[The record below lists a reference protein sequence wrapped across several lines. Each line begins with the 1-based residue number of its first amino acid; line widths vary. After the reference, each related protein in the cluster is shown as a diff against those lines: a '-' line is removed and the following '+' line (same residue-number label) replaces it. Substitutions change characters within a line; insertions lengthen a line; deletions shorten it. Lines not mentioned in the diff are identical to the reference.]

1 VKILVISKI
10 YRTAAVIATLALG
23 LSACA
28 ETTSVV
34 KTFHD
39 GSYDGTFFNNFLVI
53 TVAGSSDSRT
63 LFEKTL
69 VSRLID
75 LDTSAAAYYAVMGRK
90 QPVKRNMLSIAVR
103 SRGFDAVLLTRPVN
117 RNVPVVDL
125 FRFDYD
131 ELNQPNNIDAS
142 NAVEL
147 MTELYSVSDQKRIWA
162 IRSTSAGSGPAEG
175 FVDVHASKIVA
186 QLQKDAL
193 IH

>member
-1 VKILVISKI
+1 MLVISKT

-28 ETTSVV
+28 DSTSVV

-53 TVAGSSDSRT
+53 TVSGSSDSRT

-69 VSRLID
+69 VSRLIEV
-75 LDTSAAAYYAVMGRK
+75 DTSASAYYAVMGRK
-90 QPVKRNMLSIAVR
+90 QPIGRDMLSIAVQ

-117 RNVPVVDL
+117 RNLPVVEL

-131 ELNQPNNIDAS
+131 ELNQPNNIDVS

-147 MTELYSVSDQKRIWA
+147 MTELYSASDQKRIWA
-162 IRSTSAGSGPAEG
+162 IRSTSAGSDSAEE

>member
-1 VKILVISKI
+1 MKILVISKI

>member
-1 VKILVISKI
+1 MLLISKT

-28 ETTSVV
+28 ESTSIV

-53 TVAGSSDSRT
+53 TVAGSSNSRT
-63 LFEKTL
+63 LFEQSL

-75 LDTSAAAYYAVMGRK
+75 VETSASAYYAVMGRK
-90 QPVKRNMLSIAVR
+90 QPIERDMLSIAVR

-117 RNVPVVDL
+117 RNLPVVDL

-131 ELNQPNNIDAS
+131 ELNQPNNIDVS

-147 MTELYSVSDQKRIWA
+147 MTELYSAADQKRIWA
-162 IRSTSAGSGPAEG
+162 IRSTSAGSDSAEE
-175 FVDVHASKIVA
+175 FVDVHAAKIVA

>member
-1 VKILVISKI
+1 MLVISRT

-28 ETTSVV
+28 ESTSVV
-34 KTFHD
+34 KTYHD
-39 GSYDGTFFNNFLVI
+39 GSYDGTFFDNFLVI

-75 LDTSAAAYYAVMGRK
+75 VDTSASAYYAVMGRK
-90 QPVKRNMLSIAVR
+90 QPIERDMLSIAVR
-103 SRGFDAVLLTRPVN
+103 SREFDAVLLTRPVN
-117 RNVPVVDL
+117 RNLPVVDL
-125 FRFDYD
+125 FRMNYD
-131 ELNQPNNIDAS
+131 ELNQLNDIDIS

-147 MTELYSVSDQKRIWA
+147 MTELYSASDQKRIWA
-162 IRSTSAGSGPAEG
+162 IRSTSPGSDSTEES
-175 FVDVHASKIVA
+175 VDVHASKIVA

>member
-1 VKILVISKI
+1 MLVISKTC
-10 YRTAAVIATLALG
+10 RTAAVIATLALG

-28 ETTSVV
+28 ESPSVV

-39 GSYDGTFFNNFLVI
+39 GSYDGTYFNNFLVI
-53 TVAGSSDSRT
+53 TVAGNTDSRT

-69 VSRLID
+69 VSRLVE
-75 LDTSAAAYYAVMGRK
+75 LDTSATAYYAVMGRK
-90 QPVKRNMLSIAVR
+90 QPIEQDMLSIAVR
-103 SRGFDAVLLTRPVN
+103 SREFDAVLLTRLVN
-117 RNVPVVDL
+117 RELPVVDL

-131 ELNQPNNIDAS
+131 ELNQPNNIDVS
-142 NAVEL
+142 HAVEL
-147 MTELYSVSDQKRIWA
+147 MTELYSASDQKRIWA
-162 IRSTSAGSGPAEG
+162 IRSTSPGSDSTEE

>member
-1 VKILVISKI
+1 MLVISKT
-10 YRTAAVIATLALG
+10 YRTAAVIATLVLG

-28 ETTSVV
+28 DSTSVV

-53 TVAGSSDSRT
+53 TVSGSSDSRT

-69 VSRLID
+69 VSRLIEV
-75 LDTSAAAYYAVMGRK
+75 DTSASAYYAVMGRK
-90 QPVKRNMLSIAVR
+90 QPIGRDMLSIAVQ

-117 RNVPVVDL
+117 RNLPVVEL

-131 ELNQPNNIDAS
+131 ELNQPNNIDVS
-142 NAVEL
+142 DAVEL
-147 MTELYSVSDQKRIWA
+147 MTELYSASDQKRVWA
-162 IRSTSAGSGPAEG
+162 IRSTSAGSGSTEE

>member
-1 VKILVISKI
+1 MLLISKT
-10 YRTAAVIATLALG
+10 YRTAAVIATLTLG

-28 ETTSVV
+28 ESTSIV

-53 TVAGSSDSRT
+53 TVVGSSDSRT

-69 VSRLID
+69 VSHLID
-75 LDTSAAAYYAVMGRK
+75 VDTSASAYYAVMGRK
-90 QPVKRNMLSIAVR
+90 QPIERDMLSIAVR
-103 SRGFDAVLLTRPVN
+103 SREFDAVLLTRPVN
-117 RNVPVVDL
+117 KNLPVVDL

-131 ELNQPNNIDAS
+131 ELTQPNNIDVS

-147 MTELYSVSDQKRIWA
+147 MTELYSASDEKRIWA
-162 IRSTSAGSGPAEG
+162 IRTTIAGSDSTEE

>member
-1 VKILVISKI
+1 MLVISKTC
-10 YRTAAVIATLALG
+10 RTAAVIATLAIG

-28 ETTSVV
+28 ESPSVV

-39 GSYDGTFFNNFLVI
+39 GSYDGTFFNNLLVI
-53 TVAGSSDSRT
+53 TVAGSTDSRT

-69 VSRLID
+69 VSRLVE
-75 LDTSAAAYYAVMGRK
+75 LDTSASAYYAVMGRK
-90 QPVKRNMLSIAVR
+90 QPIERDMLSIAVL
-103 SRGFDAVLLTRPVN
+103 SREFDAVLLTRPVN
-117 RNVPVVDL
+117 RELPVVDL
-125 FRFDYD
+125 FRFNYD
-131 ELNQPNNIDAS
+131 ELNQPDNIDVS

-147 MTELYSVSDQKRIWA
+147 MTELYSAADQKRIWA
-162 IRSTSAGSGPAEG
+162 IRSTSASSDSAEE